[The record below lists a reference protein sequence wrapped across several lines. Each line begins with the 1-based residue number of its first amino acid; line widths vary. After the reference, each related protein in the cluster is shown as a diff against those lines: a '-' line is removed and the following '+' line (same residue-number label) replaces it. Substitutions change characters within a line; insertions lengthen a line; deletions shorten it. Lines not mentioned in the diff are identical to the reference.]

1 MKNWEKWE
9 MRIKTKTELKKQK
22 INSWQIIKHG
32 CRKVPITPK
41 IEKQKGYQW
50 ISWHMS
56 SNSKICAKS
65 TKEKTKRHH
74 TVNSQVGKDQ
84 TKA

>member
-1 MKNWEKWE
+1 
-9 MRIKTKTELKKQK
+9 
-22 INSWQIIKHG
+22 
-32 CRKVPITPK
+32 VPITPK

-50 ISWHMS
+50 ISGHIS

-74 TVNSQVGKDQ
+74 TVNSQVEKDQ
-84 TKA
+84 SKA